1 MAKTVNNNISLC
13 IEYVDTYLTCCFN
26 CFYLDQKS
34 GEIIKTNK
42 FKVEGG
48 DIVSTSA
55 MEIRKIAEEIK
66 KDASEL
72 GKTIVGKINYVVAS
86 KSVFSYSNIFPK
98 INKKKIVQYSRRD
111 LEMSFPDFKKKNVYI
126 ENWHEDGNLWTCI
139 LTTLLPITVFERL
152 DLLSREIGLKM
163 GNVTTS
169 SVCLNERYKQNYPEE
184 FDSGAL
190 IDIEADYTVISLI
203 VNKVMV
209 DSVFIN
215 EGFESVSEDENTF
228 CALVKNRLISVIAK
242 HEFGLEKASIST
254 IKITSTNNIISSAL
268 EKYLESTTSFVV
280 GYTQAKELAYCNFD
294 TKKSFAKFKKE
305 FFKKGFTLVE
315 VVVSLAL
322 FAILSGVALGCIVP
336 MTNTVKNAE
345 RNSNI
350 SRTVNDITET
360 FRLYHDNFATYYYEI
375 NNVTG
380 DIVENKLFYDKDV
393 NVISSEEN
401 SFYTLNYTL
410 DGSTLTIDSFVKT
423 GTTKSLLKSVTI
435 RG

>member
-1 MAKTVNNNISLC
+1 ML
-13 IEYVDTYLTCCFN
+13 
-26 CFYLDQKS
+26 
-34 GEIIKTNK
+34 
-42 FKVEGG
+42 
-48 DIVSTSA
+48 
-55 MEIRKIAEEIK
+55 
-66 KDASEL
+66 
-72 GKTIVGKINYVVAS
+72 
-86 KSVFSYSNIFPK
+86 
-98 INKKKIVQYSRRD
+98 
-111 LEMSFPDFKKKNVYI
+111 
-126 ENWHEDGNLWTCI
+126 NL
-139 LTTLLPITVFERL
+139 
-152 DLLSREIGLKM
+152 
-163 GNVTTS
+163 
-169 SVCLNERYKQNYPEE
+169 
-184 FDSGAL
+184 
-190 IDIEADYTVISLI
+190 
-203 VNKVMV
+203 
-209 DSVFIN
+209 
-215 EGFESVSEDENTF
+215 
-228 CALVKNRLISVIAK
+228 
-242 HEFGLEKASIST
+242 
-254 IKITSTNNIISSAL
+254 
-268 EKYLESTTSFVV
+268 
-280 GYTQAKELAYCNFD
+280 
-294 TKKSFAKFKKE
+294 KKS

-393 NVISSEEN
+393 SVISSEEN

>member
-1 MAKTVNNNISLC
+1 
-13 IEYVDTYLTCCFN
+13 
-26 CFYLDQKS
+26 
-34 GEIIKTNK
+34 
-42 FKVEGG
+42 
-48 DIVSTSA
+48 
-55 MEIRKIAEEIK
+55 
-66 KDASEL
+66 
-72 GKTIVGKINYVVAS
+72 
-86 KSVFSYSNIFPK
+86 
-98 INKKKIVQYSRRD
+98 
-111 LEMSFPDFKKKNVYI
+111 
-126 ENWHEDGNLWTCI
+126 
-139 LTTLLPITVFERL
+139 
-152 DLLSREIGLKM
+152 
-163 GNVTTS
+163 
-169 SVCLNERYKQNYPEE
+169 
-184 FDSGAL
+184 
-190 IDIEADYTVISLI
+190 
-203 VNKVMV
+203 MV